1 MEKIYYAKRNQRKS
15 EITILIADNL
25 VCIMRCLCSVM
36 YLFMSQEDIII
47 LSMYIINNWVSKY
60 MLKTKHKEKH
70 LKSIKRKKTYYLR
83 GGTVI
88 LIADIST

>member
-1 MEKIYYAKRNQRKS
+1 MEKIYYEKRNQRKS

-25 VCIMRCLCSVM
+25 VCIMRYSCLCSVM

-70 LKSIKRKKTYYLR
+70 LKSIKRKKTLPS
-83 GGTVI
+83 GGE
-88 LIADIST
+88 